1 MENLASYGFAI
12 LVGFALSAACGLRI
26 FAPLAMVS
34 IGLHFGWINPGPGFA
49 WLGSLPAMVC
59 LACACVVEIFG
70 MLIPWLDHALDV
82 AGAPIAA
89 LAGTVIMAAQ
99 LAAAS
104 GLDTSTVPPW
114 LTGTLAIVV
123 GGGAAFSVHAAT
135 GTLRAGS
142 TAVSGGLFNPLFA
155 LAETFSSLLLAGLA
169 IILPLLAVLVAISF
183 IIALSAMVY
192 WARQW
197 RQRPNQ

>member
-1 MENLASYGFAI
+1 
-12 LVGFALSAACGLRI
+12 
-26 FAPLAMVS
+26 
-34 IGLHFGWINPGPGFA
+34 
-49 WLGSLPAMVC
+49 
-59 LACACVVEIFG
+59 

-82 AGAPIAA
+82 SGAPVAA
-89 LAGTVIMAAQ
+89 LAGTLIMAAQ

-104 GLDTSTVPPW
+104 GIETSTMPPW
-114 LTGTLAIVV
+114 VTGTLAIVV

-142 TAVSGGLFNPLFA
+142 TAVSGGLLNPLFA
-155 LAETFSSLLLAGLA
+155 LAETFSSIVLAGLA

-183 IIALSAMVY
+183 ILALIAMVY

-197 RQRPNQ
+197 RQRTNQ

>member
-59 LACACVVEIFG
+59 LSCACVVEILG

-82 AGAPIAA
+82 AGAPFAA

-104 GLDTSTVPPW
+104 GLDTSAVPPW

-135 GTLRAGS
+135 GILRAGS

-155 LAETFSSLLLAGLA
+155 LAETFRA
-169 IILPLLAVLVAISF
+169 
-183 IIALSAMVY
+183 
-192 WARQW
+192 
-197 RQRPNQ
+197 

>member
-34 IGLHFGWINPGPGFA
+34 IGLHFGWINPSSGFA

-59 LACACVVEIFG
+59 LSCACVVEILG

-82 AGAPIAA
+82 AGAPFAA

-104 GLDTSTVPPW
+104 GLDTSAVPPW

-135 GTLRAGS
+135 GILRAGS
-142 TAVSGGLFNPLFA
+142 TAVSGGLFNPLWA
-155 LAETFSSLLLAGLA
+155 LAETFSSLILAGLA
-169 IILPLLAVLVAISF
+169 IALPLIAILVAIFFS
-183 IIALSAMVY
+183 ITLGAIVY
-192 WARQW
+192 AIRAG
-197 RQRPNQ
+197 RRRPE

>member
-59 LACACVVEIFG
+59 LSCACVVEIFG

-82 AGAPIAA
+82 AGAPIATA
-89 LAGTVIMAAQ
+89 AGMLMMAIQ
-99 LAAAS
+99 LASAT
-104 GLDTSTVPPW
+104 GIDTSTVPPW
-114 LTGTLAIVV
+114 FTATLVVVV
-123 GGGAAFSVHAAT
+123 GGGAAIGVHTAT
-135 GTLRAGS
+135 GLLRAGS
-142 TAVSGGLFNPLFA
+142 TAISGGLLNPLWA
-155 LAETFSSLLLAGLA
+155 LAETFFSLVLAGLA
-169 IILPLLAVLVAISF
+169 IALPLIAILVAIVFSITF
-183 IIALSAMVY
+183 GAIVY
-192 WARQW
+192 AIRAGS
-197 RQRPNQ
+197 RRPE